1 MMTKEQVAE
10 RIEKKHKEIEKINK
24 RIVKWSVGLTKEELD
39 IAKEFGMMHYE
50 HPLKKETREKFMIFV
65 KNPKNPDSEIY
76 ELANAY
82 SDLRDAQL
90 TLAKYEV
97 QMTEIVNFENED
109 KIEVLVEFLKQW
121 REHAYNWYMTNAQE
135 YLKLRANEKQELEK
149 YLQEQE
155 EKAGKKFQFREK
167 YYHERQFEK
176 EYYREINS
184 FTKEF
189 TGYSKI
195 DTAMLNK
202 VLDDEV
208 VAKYKDLVLRIT
220 NVVGEIQDVSN
231 LSIGNKNG
239 EINGT
244 VKGSKGT
251 AKVETISAGGYHI
264 QVFHYRV
271 LVHKVK

>member
-1 MMTKEQVAE
+1 MTKEQVAE
-10 RIEKKHKEIEKINK
+10 RIEKKHKDIEKINK
-24 RIVKWSVGLTKEELD
+24 RIVKWSAGLTKDELD
-39 IAKEFGMMHYE
+39 IAKEFGMMPYE

-65 KNPKNPDSEIY
+65 RNPKNPDTEIY

-82 SDLRDAQL
+82 SDLREAEQ

-109 KIEVLVEFLKQW
+109 KIEVLVEFLKKW
-121 REHAYNWYMTNAQE
+121 RESAYNWFMENAQE
-135 YLKLRANEKQELEK
+135 YMKLRQNEKEELNK
-149 YLQEQE
+149 YIEEQE
-155 EKAGKKFQFREK
+155 TKAGKKFQFREK

-176 EYYREINS
+176 EYYRNINS
-184 FTKEF
+184 FTKEI

-195 DTAMLNK
+195 DTALLNK

-239 EINGT
+239 EINGI

-251 AKVETISAGGYHI
+251 ANVETISAGGYNI